1 MPDLSHL
8 INQYLLNIEDVK
20 STSFDNLK
28 RELVRTHTIY
38 PTTKSIL
45 SPIKDEIQNRENLIK
60 QKENEIELLRKSKT
74 RLSREYVRLLSNLLE
89 NYDIIYHLLSVKA
102 WVHHGRRI
110 WNFEI
115 LDLKQRVEIHAES
128 FKFVEET
135 TESGTFLYSVEIPM
149 SFEFH
154 INNDSPYISLSLGST
169 KIYSIFLY
177 LEKMLSSCTFHP
189 KRGNR

>member
-1 MPDLSHL
+1 MPDLNHL
-8 INQYLLNIEDVK
+8 INQYILNIDDEK
-20 STSFDNLK
+20 SPSFQNLK
-28 RELVRTHTIY
+28 RELVRTHSIY

-60 QKENEIELLRKSKT
+60 QKENELELLRKSKT
-74 RLSREYVRLLSNLLE
+74 KLSREYVRLLSNLLE
-89 NYDIIYHLLSVKA
+89 NYDITYHLLSVKA
-102 WVHHGRRI
+102 WVHHVRRV

-128 FKFVEET
+128 FKFIEET

-154 INNDSPYISLSLGST
+154 INNDSPYLSLSLGST

-177 LEKMLSSCTFHP
+177 LEKMLASCTFLP
-189 KRGNR
+189 KKDKK